1 MCAHPGTGR
10 TLRATFAARSARARF
25 ERARRGHAR
34 IGRARLHCALA
45 ALAAR
50 SALAL
55 TLALTFL
62 ALAAPAAR
70 AAARLELAGWPLA
83 RAEAE
88 ALASP
93 ALRAPGDSL
102 AAATAAARLAMRLQ
116 DQGWLD
122 ARIAA
127 AWSTANEPAW
137 RVTVTPGARRRWS
150 AIELIAPAAD
160 SAALASRLGLHA
172 GEPASASALRAAM
185 ARTIDAA
192 DADGHAWA
200 SLTLT
205 AWDEDSAGV
214 HVRLAGTLG
223 PRVIVDELRLEGL
236 AVTRV
241 DVAEKAM
248 GRLRGLPYNPSS
260 ARAATQRLEQLGV
273 FERVEYRGLAGGG
286 DWSRGVLDWRVVEP
300 RYNRF
305 EGAVGVQGRGTVVG
319 LATLELGNLLGS
331 ARSTSLSWQSR
342 GKGRTDFGA
351 RYVEPMLFGRA
362 LRWEGA
368 LQQQIQDTVFTRF
381 RVGMRARVALGA
393 RDRIEAAFDQEHVVQ
408 PHADV
413 RDADAQNTSFAI
425 EHDGRDDAR
434 TPRRGALG
442 RIEATQSFSRRTLRP
457 VGGEPAVKADVSG
470 AAGRFEGEAHWP
482 LGRSA
487 GVALEAR
494 AAGRFDGRRV
504 LGEWE
509 RSPVGGS
516 ASLRGHDE
524 EEYRVDRFA
533 LTRLEWRWFL
543 GAPGQRI
550 ALFWDHAT
558 METRLA
564 ADSTG
569 ASRLRRESADGVGVG
584 LRLPA
589 AGGDVDLDYGLAPG
603 RGFLEGKI
611 HLRLVTAF

>member
-1 MCAHPGTGR
+1 MRARPGIRLGS
-10 TLRATFAARSARARF
+10 RATLARLACAARVV
-25 ERARRGHAR
+25 
-34 IGRARLHCALA
+34 
-45 ALAAR
+45 
-50 SALAL
+50 LAL
-55 TLALTFL
+55 LALL
-62 ALAAPAAR
+62 ALAAPLAR
-70 AAARLELAGWPLA
+70 AGARLELAGWPLA
-83 RAEAE
+83 RGEAE
-88 ALASP
+88 ALAAP

-102 AAATAAARLAMRLQ
+102 AAANAAARLAVHLQ
-116 DQGWLD
+116 DRGWLD
-122 ARIAA
+122 ARVDAS
-127 AWSTANEPAW
+127 WSAPPDPAW
-137 RVTVTPGARRRWS
+137 RVAVTPGGRRRWS

-160 SAALASRLGLHA
+160 SAALASDLALRA
-172 GEPASASALRAAM
+172 GEPASAPALRDAM
-185 ARTIDAA
+185 ARAIDAA
-192 DADGHAWA
+192 DARGHAWA

-205 AWDEDSAGV
+205 SWDEDSAGV
-214 HVRLAGTLG
+214 HVRLTGTLG

-236 AVTRV
+236 AVTRA

-286 DWSRGVLDWRVVEP
+286 DWTRGVLDWRVVEP

-305 EGAVGVQGRGTVVG
+305 EGAVGVQGGGTVVG
-319 LATLELGNLLGS
+319 LAKLELGNLLGS

-342 GKGRTDFGA
+342 GKGLTDFGA

-381 RVGMRARVALGA
+381 RVGMRARLALGA
-393 RDRIEAAFDQEHVVQ
+393 RDRIEAAFEQEHVVQ

-434 TPRRGALG
+434 TPRRGALA
-442 RIEATQSFSRRTLRP
+442 RIEATQTFSRRTLRP
-457 VGGEPAVKADVSG
+457 VGGEPAAKADVSG
-470 AAGRFEGEAHWP
+470 AAARFEGEAHAR
-482 LGRSA
+482 LGRAA
-487 GVALEAR
+487 GVALEAS

-543 GAPGQRI
+543 GAPGQRL
-550 ALFWDHAT
+550 ALFWDHAV

-584 LRLPA
+584 LRLPT